1 MVDPAWIAEIAAL
14 EQAVPWIPTDDDM
27 PNAIA
32 ATKRIHVERSDAMDS
47 WWFGYGKDQG
57 CCIEG
62 TPCHWYW
69 LAYIL
74 LGLAKE
80 SDAPYTEDAP
90 LPYSPKK
97 IAACLATVPKLV
109 QTCRALAAELEA
121 SDDELMRL
129 HGLAGD
135 ADAPLI
141 VERSNANRAALDA
154 YRSGKLGNETKGD

>member
-109 QTCRALAAELEA
+109 QTCRALAAALDGLRYQCGCMRGEETQSL
-121 SDDELMRL
+121 DFDE
-129 HGLAGD
+129 
-135 ADAPLI
+135 ADA
-141 VERSNANRAALDA
+141 ALADYA
-154 YRSGKLGNETKGD
+154 SGEFDVPEEE

>member
-1 MVDPAWIAEIAAL
+1 MPDPAWIAEIAAL

-109 QTCRALAAELEA
+109 QTCRALATACETVCARYCDWDVHGRA
-121 SDDELMRL
+121 SDAAMQYYDSVSLLRQP
-129 HGLAGD
+129 LAD
-135 ADAPLI
+135 YA
-141 VERSNANRAALDA
+141 
-154 YRSGKLGNETKGD
+154 SGEFDVPEEE